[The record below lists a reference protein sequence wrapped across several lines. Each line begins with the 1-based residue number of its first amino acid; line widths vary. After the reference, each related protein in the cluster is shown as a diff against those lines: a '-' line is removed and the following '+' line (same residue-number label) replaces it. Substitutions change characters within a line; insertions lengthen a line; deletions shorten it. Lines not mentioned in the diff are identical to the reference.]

1 MPFDSELKDRVNF
14 LLRPDLEEAQQEKH
28 LDIVYEVVESVF
40 NRYRESMPTTDDNAN
55 ATTLKAI
62 ISVLCDEAIAD
73 VKTWGDKQTRP
84 EDQDLFRDTT
94 AKLQEQKVKLLA
106 AITVDMMVHF
116 RETPTPKPPHD

>member
-1 MPFDSELKDRVNF
+1 MPFDSELKHRVNF
-14 LLRPDLEEAQQEKH
+14 LLRPDLEKAQQEKH

-62 ISVLCDEAIAD
+62 ISVLCDETIAD

-94 AKLQEQKVKLLA
+94 AKLQEQKGKLLA